1 MREYASTILRCKAPG
16 SALVSSA
23 GKRDTFGPRARSIS
37 ARSASSGGVFVHVAR
52 EAHEIEQAIA
62 VGVVFGLVLLG
73 GLLRFDLSTSA
84 AAIATLHLRRGG
96 GGFRRAR
103 FSPLLL
109 HVRRALDVLFR
120 ASKEKERRVISS
132 HGYSPVAFGLSRSAF
147 QTICASSASSF
158 SESALT
164 IRLSNVS
171 LTASMHSSTSQSTG
185 CSPRPPR
192 GRFSRIGIQ
201 HAV

>member
-1 MREYASTILRCKAPG
+1 M
-16 SALVSSA
+16 
-23 GKRDTFGPRARSIS
+23 
-37 ARSASSGGVFVHVAR
+37 HVAR

-73 GLLRFDLSTSA
+73 GLLRFDLSASTRGDCDPSPSA
-84 AAIATLHLRRGG
+84 RG
-96 GGFRRAR
+96 GGFRRAH
-103 FSPLLL
+103 FSPRLL

-120 ASKEKERRVISS
+120 ARVKREGTTKDFQLRILGAAAARLS
-132 HGYSPVAFGLSRSAF
+132 VCLSRRSAEF
-147 QTICASSASSF
+147 SSSF

-185 CSPRPPR
+185 CSHTSAAEGRR
-192 GRFSRIGIQ
+192 GSGSNIG
-201 HAV
+201 V